1 MHDSGRI
8 LSGAA
13 RVIAAVD
20 SGRALLDEELDAAD
34 PRFRRS
40 ISHLALTFYRRRKQI
55 DALLKPLIAR
65 PPHAAVRA
73 LLQAAAT
80 QIFFQTGIAPE
91 SAVNVAVD
99 EAKSRKADKFVNAV
113 LRQLCREQPV
123 FSDEPEKVLPG
134 FFLERRRHGAELS
147 QLTSAFLAGADFTF
161 RLEQDWPLE
170 GVNAEALKSPAFR
183 FFRGSPGEVLSSA
196 PFRKHH
202 IYVQD
207 PAASL
212 AFQDLDLTGA
222 SRALDLCAAPG
233 GKTLMLAELLP
244 PDALLIAA
252 DRSRNRQRLTR
263 ENLEAR
269 GVSAE
274 IITALPEEIAGV
286 YDVVLADVPCSNTG
300 VFRRRPDALWRF
312 SRAKLEELTK
322 LQFQLLEQA
331 ARLTAPGGKLIY
343 STCSIEDEENRLQVE
358 AFLARHGEFT
368 LVSMRQ
374 LIPDLHIDGAFASVL
389 KKKNS

>member
-8 LSGAA
+8 LSGGA

-20 SGRALLDEELDAAD
+20 SGRAVLDEELDAAD

-40 ISHLALTFYRRRKQI
+40 ISHLVLTFYRRRKQV
-55 DALLKPLIAR
+55 DALLKPLVAR
-65 PPHAAVRA
+65 PPHPAVRA

-134 FFLERRRHGAELS
+134 FFLERRRHGAELP
-147 QLTSAFLAGADFTF
+147 QLTRAFLAGADFTF
-161 RLEQDWPLE
+161 RLERDWPLE
-170 GVNAEALKSPAFR
+170 GLNAEAITSPSFR
-183 FFRGSPGEVLSSA
+183 FFRGNPGEVLASA

-212 AFQDLDLTGA
+212 VFQEADLTGA

-244 PDALLIAA
+244 PGALLIAA
-252 DRSRNRQRLTR
+252 DRSRNRQRLTG

-269 GVSAE
+269 GIEAE
-274 IITALPEEIAGV
+274 IITALPEEITGV

-300 VFRRRPDALWRF
+300 VFRRRPDALWHFTR
-312 SRAKLEELTK
+312 SKLAKLAEL
-322 LQFQLLEQA
+322 QSQLLDQA

-343 STCSIEDEENRLQVE
+343 GTCSIEEEENSRQVE
-358 AFLARHGEFT
+358 AFLARHEEFS
-368 LVSMRQ
+368 LKSMRQ
-374 LIPDLHIDGAFASVL
+374 LLPDLHIDGAFAAVL
-389 KKKNS
+389 EKRNS

>member
-20 SGRALLDEELDAAD
+20 AGRAVLDEELDAAD

-40 ISHLALTFYRRRKQI
+40 ISHLVLTFYRRRKQI
-55 DALLKPLIAR
+55 DALLRHLITR

-113 LRQLCREQPV
+113 LRNLCREQPV
-123 FSDEPEKVLPG
+123 FPDDPEKVLPG
-134 FFLERRRHGAELS
+134 FFLERRRHSAELS
-147 QLTSAFLAGADFTF
+147 QLTRAFLAGADFTF
-161 RLEQDWPLE
+161 RLEREWPLE
-170 GVNAEALKSPAFR
+170 GLDAEKIESPAFR
-183 FFRGSPGEVLSSA
+183 FFRGDPGEVLTSA

-212 AFQDLDLTGA
+212 AFRDVDLTGA

-233 GKTLMLAELLP
+233 GKTLMLAELLSP
-244 PDALLIAA
+244 GALLIAA

-263 ENLEAR
+263 ENLEVR
-269 GVSAE
+269 GVEAE
-274 IITALPEEIAGV
+274 IITALPEEIAGI

-312 SRAKLEELTK
+312 TRAKLAELTK
-322 LQFQLLEQA
+322 LQAELLDQA
-331 ARLTAPGGKLIY
+331 ARLTAPGGRLIY
-343 STCSIEDEENRLQVE
+343 STCSIEEEENALQVG
-358 AFLARHGEFT
+358 AFLERHGEFSSE
-368 LVSMRQ
+368 SMRQ
-374 LIPDLHIDGAFASVL
+374 LIPDLHTDGAFAAVL
-389 KKKNS
+389 RKKDL